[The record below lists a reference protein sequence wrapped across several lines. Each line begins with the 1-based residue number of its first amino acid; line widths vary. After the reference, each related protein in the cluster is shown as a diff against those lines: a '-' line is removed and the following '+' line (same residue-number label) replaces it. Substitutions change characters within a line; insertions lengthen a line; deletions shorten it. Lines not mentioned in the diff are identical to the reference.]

1 MPEPATHSPRP
12 TIRVKVCGTTSV
24 HDAVLSA
31 EVGADALGFIFA
43 PVSKRLVTAQVA
55 REAGLAVGPVVARV
69 GVFLDQGLDD
79 LLRTAEAAR
88 VSAVQL
94 HGSVSSLYVREV
106 ARYHPVLRVLRPAD
120 LVPAGPS
127 GEDVLETLQIPGVTP
142 MLDAPEP
149 GGGLPL
155 DWEALRG
162 VFPPGAW
169 LAGGLGPANVAQ
181 AIRILRPAGV
191 DAVSRL
197 EQSPG
202 VKDVEQVRALVSAAR
217 GAEKQ
222 SYPQ

>member
-1 MPEPATHSPRP
+1 MTV
-12 TIRVKVCGTTSV
+12 RVKVCGTTSV
-24 HDAVLSA
+24 HDAALSA
-31 EVGADALGFIFA
+31 EAGADALGFIFA

-69 GVFLDQGLDD
+69 GVFLNQGLDEV
-79 LLRTAEAAR
+79 LRIAEAAR

-94 HGSVSSLYVREV
+94 HGSVGGLYVREV

-120 LVPAGPS
+120 LAPEGLS
-127 GEDVLETLQIPGVTP
+127 GEDVLEVLQLPGVTP

-155 DWEALRG
+155 DWEALQG

-169 LAGGLGPANVAQ
+169 LAGGLGSVNVAR
-181 AIRILRPAGV
+181 AIRVLRPAGV

-197 EQSPG
+197 EQAPG
-202 VKDVEQVRALVSAAR
+202 IKDVEQVRAFVRAAR